1 MSDDFFV
8 GQVLKLKEVTV
19 VLASNNDSLSR
30 PWRLSEES
38 IALVLNVNSTGQ
50 IIETLVEGKVQ
61 RWDKQTL
68 VANSCLV

>member
-61 RWDKQTL
+61 RWDKKTL

>member
-1 MSDDFFV
+1 MSNDFFV

-38 IALVLNVNSTGQ
+38 IALVLNVSSTGQ

-61 RWDKQTL
+61 RWDKKSL

>member
-19 VLASNNDSLSR
+19 VLSSNNDSLSR
-30 PWRLSEES
+30 PWHLSEES
-38 IALVLNVNSTGQ
+38 IALVLNVSSTGQ

-61 RWDKQTL
+61 RWDKKSL

>member
-38 IALVLNVNSTGQ
+38 IALVLNVSSTGQ

-61 RWDKQTL
+61 RWDKKTL

>member
-19 VLASNNDSLSR
+19 VLALNNDSLSR

-61 RWDKQTL
+61 RWDKKTL

>member
-19 VLASNNDSLSR
+19 VLATNNDSLSS

-61 RWDKQTL
+61 RWDKKTL

>member
-61 RWDKQTL
+61 RWDKKTL
-68 VANSCLV
+68 VENSCLV

>member
-38 IALVLNVNSTGQ
+38 VALVLNVSSTGQ

-61 RWDKQTL
+61 RWDKKSL

>member
-19 VLASNNDSLSR
+19 VLALNNDSLSR

-61 RWDKQTL
+61 RWDKKTL
-68 VANSCLV
+68 VENSCLV

>member
-19 VLASNNDSLSR
+19 VLSSNNDSLSR

-38 IALVLNVNSTGQ
+38 IALVLNVSSTGQ

-61 RWDKQTL
+61 RWDKKSL

>member
-8 GQVLKLKEVTV
+8 GQVLKLKEAAV
-19 VLASNNDSLSR
+19 VLTSNNDSLSS

-38 IALVLNVNSTGQ
+38 IALVLNVSSTGQ

-61 RWDKQTL
+61 RWDKKSL

>member
-38 IALVLNVNSTGQ
+38 IALVLNVSSTGQ

-61 RWDKQTL
+61 RWDKKSL